1 MTKRKSI
8 KASLVLLLA
17 GAIAVGISGC
27 STYKPRADGFGK
39 MGYEEQK
46 LDDDTYI
53 LSYYGSSM
61 DDEKDVREKW
71 NKRASELC
79 GGEKYQA
86 DTSEKEWSY
95 DGYTIIPPLLLKTKA
110 SSPLIEGKLS
120 CN

>member
-1 MTKRKSI
+1 MKKIISI
-8 KASLVLLLA
+8 KIGLVSLLA
-17 GAIAVGISGC
+17 GTIIVGISGC
-27 STYKPRADGFGK
+27 STYKPREEGFGK

-46 LDDDTYI
+46 LDDGTYV

-61 DDEKDVREKW
+61 DDEEDVREKW

-79 GGEKYQA
+79 GGTQYQA
-86 DTSEKEWSY
+86 ETSEKEWSY
-95 DGYTIIPPLLLKTKA
+95 DGYTIIPPLLFKTKA